1 MHLKAQERVLEAS
14 APVAEEK
21 SGGQEMED
29 RIVGFLLWIAV
40 GLLFIGLGMAAHFA
54 KKEVGFWSNVRPRP
68 MEDVKGYNR
77 AVGKLFIVYGLV
89 AMVLGLPILFGQ
101 NSGGA
106 VISILGIML
115 ETIVAM
121 AVYTISI
128 QNKYEKK

>member
-1 MHLKAQERVLEAS
+1 
-14 APVAEEK
+14 
-21 SGGQEMED
+21 MED

-40 GLLFIGLGMAAHFA
+40 GLLFIGLGVAAHFA
-54 KKEVGFWSNVRPRP
+54 KKEVGFWSNVRPLP

-89 AMVLGLPILFGQ
+89 AMVLGLPILFWQ

>member
-1 MHLKAQERVLEAS
+1 M
-14 APVAEEK
+14 
-21 SGGQEMED
+21 
-29 RIVGFLLWIAV
+29 
-40 GLLFIGLGMAAHFA
+40 
-54 KKEVGFWSNVRPRP
+54 
-68 MEDVKGYNR
+68 KGYNR

>member
-1 MHLKAQERVLEAS
+1 
-14 APVAEEK
+14 
-21 SGGQEMED
+21 MED

-40 GLLFIGLGMAAHFA
+40 GLLFIGLGVAAHFA
-54 KKEVGFWSNVRPRP
+54 KKEVGFWSNVRALPI
-68 MEDVKGYNR
+68 EDVKGYYR